1 MKRAL
6 SIVILFI
13 LSMLFAVDIDSKVEN
28 ITDQN
33 QENTAENQSTFP
45 VDVDRVQE
53 VRQIKNSFEQ
63 DLARQIREKHLARK
77 KKMEGRE
84 YQNLGKINI
93 QDLKQKDLRKK
104 LSTFSNLKS
113 QTLNIAGAEQNLFHF
128 VNAAQ
133 PVDAANEFQV
143 GGAPGGILAH

>member
-28 ITDQN
+28 ITDKN

-53 VRQIKNSFEQ
+53 ARQIKYS
-63 DLARQIREKHLARK
+63 LEKD
-77 KKMEGRE
+77 GR
-84 YQNLGKINI
+84 
-93 QDLKQKDLRKK
+93 
-104 LSTFSNLKS
+104 
-113 QTLNIAGAEQNLFHF
+113 
-128 VNAAQ
+128 
-133 PVDAANEFQV
+133 
-143 GGAPGGILAH
+143 